1 MMTPQL
7 FVKLTRQI
15 ARQTPEA
22 EALEAQAMAL
32 QPSIDAA
39 QAWVD
44 SCQASVDSAQAALAE
59 AKAVEG
65 ADTAAQQDALNAANA
80 TLTTAKDDLAKAKAP
95 QDAAIAHA
103 KQIRAQIAACQA
115 QLDSS
120 GMTMTPAEMDAVANA
135 PPVPSEV
142 TMRQARLALLGAGKL
157 AMVDAAIDALPE
169 PQRSAAR
176 IEWEYSS
183 AVQRHN
189 GFVAALGPAL
199 GMTPEQIDALF
210 VAAAAL

>member
-1 MMTPQL
+1 MTPQL
-7 FVKLTRQI
+7 FVKLSRQV

-22 EALEAQAMAL
+22 QALEAQAMAL
-32 QPSIDAA
+32 QPAIDSA

-44 SCQASVDSAQAALAE
+44 SCQAATDAAQAALTE
-59 AKAVEG
+59 AQAADG
-65 ADTAAQQDALNAANA
+65 ANTAAQQDALNAANA
-80 TLTTAKDDLAKAKAP
+80 TLATAKDDLAKAKAP
-95 QDAAIAHA
+95 QDVATAHA
-103 KQIRAQIAACQA
+103 RQIRAQIAACQA
-115 QLDSS
+115 QLDAS
-120 GMTMTPAEMDAVANA
+120 GMTMTPAEMDAVENA
-135 PPVPSEV
+135 PLVPSEV

-157 AMVDAAIDALPE
+157 TLVDAAIDALPE

-189 GFVAALGPAL
+189 GFVEALGPAL